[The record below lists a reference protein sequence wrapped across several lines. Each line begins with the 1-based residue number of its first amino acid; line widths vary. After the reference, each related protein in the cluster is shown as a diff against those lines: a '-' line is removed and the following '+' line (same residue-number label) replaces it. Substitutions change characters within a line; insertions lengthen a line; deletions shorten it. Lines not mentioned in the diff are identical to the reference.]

1 MVSNSFR
8 KILIK
13 IYALAIL
20 VVNFAIMLWMF
31 KVFTVPFIE
40 SFKDWQRGLWLSP
53 YLGILA
59 AIIILIDYKSP
70 LLNGIYSYL
79 FLFPLIAFF
88 QSFGDP
94 ISLFSHSIHFLGF
107 YILSPKTHDIYIS
120 RKGLGDGF
128 IAIGLWLILCWLLQ
142 FNYDG
147 MGANANNISDKL
159 FPLILVGAVIWL
171 LIVRHFWGR
180 KAKVQGV
187 YQYRHTMLGSDWPTP
202 PAIVVFGITISVLC
216 LFYYIHILINKDY
229 FGFLE
234 LIPIVGIITAICI
247 FYNWNNLHLN
257 AVVWVLF
264 PLTFVS
270 VNLNNIF
277 LFLIWITLFS
287 IPIFS
292 YYYRVKITWNG
303 VYLGFGSWIFL
314 ILLTASLL
322 YHFGDISR
330 SINQVTSISLFITYI
345 AAILWFILLRSRSID
360 YFDETPFALLF
371 LPKYIKEI
379 QLFKKFNEI
388 PNGKPEKK

>member
-1 MVSNSFR
+1 M
-8 KILIK
+8 
-13 IYALAIL
+13 
-20 VVNFAIMLWMF
+20 
-31 KVFTVPFIE
+31 
-40 SFKDWQRGLWLSP
+40 
-53 YLGILA
+53 
-59 AIIILIDYKSP
+59 
-70 LLNGIYSYL
+70 
-79 FLFPLIAFF
+79 
-88 QSFGDP
+88 
-94 ISLFSHSIHFLGF
+94 
-107 YILSPKTHDIYIS
+107 
-120 RKGLGDGF
+120 
-128 IAIGLWLILCWLLQ
+128 
-142 FNYDG
+142 
-147 MGANANNISDKL
+147 
-159 FPLILVGAVIWL
+159 
-171 LIVRHFWGR
+171 
-180 KAKVQGV
+180 
-187 YQYRHTMLGSDWPTP
+187 
-202 PAIVVFGITISVLC
+202 LC

-345 AAILWFILLRSRSID
+345 AAILWFILLRSRTID

-388 PNGKPEKK
+388 PNGKPKRNSLLLY